1 MASMNTGLT
10 REEAATLPANRRGTF
25 LLPWL
30 AAIVLAACSVAR
42 AQTAALAPG
51 MGFMQLPQPDGA
63 VTTVFYPASGAE
75 VPVRQGPFSL
85 SWVPDG
91 APLQGNGRLVVISHG
106 SGGAP
111 WVHVD
116 LARAL
121 VRRGFTVAIPL
132 HEGDNYRDRSEPGPV
147 SWRKRPREISQAID
161 RVAAH
166 PALAGQLSLD
176 AVGVFGGSA
185 GGHTAL
191 SLAGG
196 QWSDERFRAHCD
208 SNIAQDFSSCVG
220 FLTLL
225 KGNALDPLKIWTA
238 RRVIDWRFSDA
249 TVHRY
254 RDPRIAAAVAMVPFA
269 ADFLPGSLARPAV
282 HLGLV
287 IARKDVNQVPRFHVE
302 AILDACAPHCEVVM
316 DLPEGGH
323 GAMLSPMPPL
333 ERDSVDE
340 HLLADPPSFKRNQA
354 IPELNAR
361 IAEFFVR
368 HLAVKP

>member
-1 MASMNTGLT
+1 ML
-10 REEAATLPANRRGTF
+10 R
-25 LLPWL
+25 PWL
-30 AAIVLAACSVAR
+30 AALLLVACSVAR
-42 AQTAALAPG
+42 AQSAADAPP
-51 MGFMQLPQPDGA
+51 MGFMQLPQADGA
-63 VTTVFYPASGAE
+63 ATTVFYPTSGAE
-75 VPVRQGPFSL
+75 VPVRQGPFNL

-91 APLQGNGRLVVISHG
+91 PPLKGNGRLVVISHG

-121 VRRGFTVAIPL
+121 VARGFTVAIPL
-132 HEGDNYRDRSEPGPV
+132 HRGDNYLDRSEPGPV
-147 SWRKRPREISQAID
+147 SWRRRPQEVSEAID
-161 RVAAH
+161 RVGRHGAFASR
-166 PALAGQLSLD
+166 LSLD

-196 QWSDERFRAHCD
+196 QWSDERFKAHCD
-208 SNIAQDFSSCVG
+208 RNIEQDFSSCVG

-225 KGNALDPLKIWTA
+225 KGSPLDAAKVWAA
-238 RRVIDWRFSDA
+238 RRVIDWRFSDP
-249 TVHRY
+249 TVQRY
-254 RDPRIAAAVAMVPFA
+254 RDPRVTAAVAMVPFA
-269 ADFLPGSLARPAV
+269 ADFVPESLSRPEV

-302 AILDACAPHCEVVM
+302 SIAKACAPRCEVVM
-316 DLPEGGH
+316 DLPEAGH

-333 ERDSVDE
+333 ARDSVDE
-340 HLLADPPSFKRNQA
+340 HLLADPPSFDREQV

-361 IAEFFVR
+361 IADFFVR
-368 HLAVKP
+368 HLGAKP

>member
-1 MASMNTGLT
+1 MNTA
-10 REEAATLPANRRGTF
+10 RA
-25 LLPWL
+25 WL
-30 AAIVLAACSVAR
+30 AALVLLAGSVAH
-42 AQTAALAPG
+42 AQAVAAG
-51 MGFMQLPQPDGA
+51 WRMGFMQLPQPEGA
-63 VTTVFYPASGAE
+63 ATAVFYPASGTELA
-75 VPVRQGPFSL
+75 VRQGPFSL

-91 APLQGNGRLVVISHG
+91 TPLKGNGRLVVISHG

-132 HEGDNYRDRSEPGPV
+132 HQGDNYRDRSTPGPE
-147 SWRKRPREISQAID
+147 SWRKRPQEISQAID
-161 RVAAH
+161 RVGRH
-166 PALAGQLSLD
+166 PALASQLSLD

-196 QWSDERFRAHCD
+196 QWSDARFKAHCD
-208 SNIAQDFSSCVG
+208 QNIEQDFSSCVG
-220 FLTLL
+220 FFTRLR
-225 KGNALDPLKIWTA
+225 GNALDPLKIWVA
-238 RRVIDWRFSDA
+238 RRVIDWRFSDT

-254 RDPRIAAAVAMVPFA
+254 GDPRVTAAVAMVPFA
-269 ADFLPGSLARPAV
+269 ADFIPESLARPAV

-302 AILDACAPHCEVVM
+302 NILQACMPYCEVVM
-316 DLPEGGH
+316 DLPEGSH

-333 ERDSVDE
+333 EPGSVDE
-340 HLLADPPSFKRNQA
+340 LLLADPPTFKREQA
-354 IPELNAR
+354 IAELNAR
-361 IAEFFVR
+361 IADFFVR
-368 HLAVKP
+368 HLAAKP